1 MIALCDV
8 NNFYVSCERVFNPA
22 LENRPVIVLSNNDG
36 CAVARSNEVKNLGI
50 KMGAPL
56 HQIQD
61 LVKQHNIAVF
71 SSNYVLYGDM
81 SQRVADIVEQYS
93 DQTEIYSIDELFIKF
108 QGFEHLNL
116 TRHCQK
122 MVKQIHQWLG
132 LPVCVGLAPSK
143 TLAKVA
149 NHYAKKLNIDGRVL
163 NLSHE
168 YYIKQALEHLPVN
181 ELWGVGRRLSEQL
194 RQMGIDTALE
204 LRNADIKT
212 MRKRFSV
219 VMERTILELRGISC
233 IDFDADPDKKK
244 QLICTRSFANKSS
257 DFELIKQAVA
267 YHVTRACVSLRQQE
281 SVAQCL
287 TVFIKTNRFCPN
299 DRQYSNSITIQLP
312 QASDFTGHFLT
323 AASHALKKIYKPG
336 YLYKK
341 AGIMLTNL
349 SDKGALQTDLF
360 SPDIN
365 SPKNSQLMRTLD
377 DINERFGKGK
387 LRSAREGFT
396 QQWAMKSE
404 RKSKAFT
411 TRWDNLLNIR

>member
-22 LENRPVIVLSNNDG
+22 LDNRPVIVLSNNDG
-36 CAVARSNEVKNLGI
+36 CAVARSNEVKSLGI

-61 LVKQHNIAVF
+61 LVEQHNIAVF

-93 DQTEIYSIDELFIKF
+93 DQTEVYSIDELFILF
-108 QGFEHLNL
+108 QGFDHLNL
-116 TRHCQK
+116 TNHCQK
-122 MVKQIHQWLG
+122 MVQQIQQWLG

-149 NHYAKKLNIDGRVL
+149 NHYAKKLNIDGSVL

-181 ELWGVGRRLSEQL
+181 ELWGIGRRLSEQL
-194 RQMGIDTALE
+194 QQMGIRTALE

-212 MRKRFSV
+212 MRNRFSV
-219 VMERTILELRGISC
+219 VMERTILELRGIAC
-233 IDFDADPDKKK
+233 IDFDADPEKKK
-244 QLICTRSFANKSS
+244 QLICSRSFANKSS

-267 YHVTRACVSLRQQE
+267 YHVTRACASLRQQE

-287 TVFIKTNRFCPN
+287 TVFIKTNPFSQKDPH
-299 DRQYSNSITIQLP
+299 YSNSITIQLP
-312 QASDFTGHFLT
+312 QASDFTGHFLA

-365 SPKNSQLMRTLD
+365 SPKNSQLMQAMD
-377 DINERFGKGK
+377 CINDRFGKGK
-387 LRSAREGFT
+387 LKSAREGFG

-404 RKSKAFT
+404 RKSKEFT
-411 TRWDNLLNIR
+411 TRWDNLLSVR

>member
-22 LENRPVIVLSNNDG
+22 LDNRPVIVLSNNDG
-36 CAVARSNEVKNLGI
+36 CAVARSNEVKSLGI

-61 LVKQHNIAVF
+61 LVEQHNIAVF

-93 DQTEIYSIDELFIKF
+93 DQTEVYSIDELFILF
-108 QGFEHLNL
+108 QGFDHLNL
-116 TRHCQK
+116 TNHCQK
-122 MVKQIHQWLG
+122 MVQQIHQWLG

-181 ELWGVGRRLSEQL
+181 ELWGIGRRLSEQL
-194 RQMGIDTALE
+194 HQMGIRTALE

-219 VMERTILELRGISC
+219 VMERTILELRGIAC
-233 IDFDADPDKKK
+233 IDFDADPEKKK
-244 QLICTRSFANKSS
+244 QLICSRSFANKSS

-267 YHVTRACVSLRQQE
+267 YHVTRACASLRQQE

-287 TVFIKTNRFCPN
+287 TVFIKTNPFSQKDP
-299 DRQYSNSITIQLP
+299 QYSNSITIQLP
-312 QASDFTGHFLT
+312 QASDFTGHFLA

-349 SDKGALQTDLF
+349 SDKGTLQTDLF

-365 SPKNSQLMRTLD
+365 SPKNSQLMQAMD
-377 DINERFGKGK
+377 CINDRFGKGK
-387 LRSAREGFT
+387 LKSAREGFG

-404 RKSKAFT
+404 RKSKEFT
-411 TRWDNLLNIR
+411 TRWDNLLSIR

>member
-8 NNFYVSCERVFNPA
+8 NNFYVSCERVFDPS

-56 HQIQD
+56 HEIKA
-61 LVKQHNIAVF
+61 LIKQHDIKVF

-81 SQRVADIVEQYS
+81 SQRVADIVEQFS
-93 DQTEIYSIDELFIKF
+93 DQTEVYSIDELFILF

-116 TRHCQK
+116 TDHCQK
-122 MVKQIHQWLG
+122 MVKQIQQWLG

-149 NHYAKKLNIDGRVL
+149 NHYAKKLNLEGSVL
-163 NLSHE
+163 NLSE
-168 YYIKQALEHLPVN
+168 DYYIKQALEQLPVGD
-181 ELWGVGRRLSEQL
+181 LWGVGRRISEQL
-194 RQMGIDTALE
+194 RHMGISTALE
-204 LRNADIKT
+204 LRNADLKT

-219 VMERTILELRGISC
+219 LMERLILELRGVSC

-244 QLICTRSFANKSS
+244 QLICSRSFANKSS
-257 DFELIKQAVA
+257 DFDLIKQAVA
-267 YHVTRACVSLRQQE
+267 YHVTRACVSLRKQE

-287 TVFIKTNRFCPN
+287 TVFIKTNRFCQN

-312 QASDFTGHFLT
+312 QSSDFTGHFLA

-349 SDKGALQTDLF
+349 SDKGAVQADLF
-360 SPDIN
+360 CHDIS
-365 SPKNSQLMRTLD
+365 SPKNAQLMQAMD
-377 DINERFGKGK
+377 GINDRFGKGK
-387 LRSAREGFT
+387 LRSAREGFG

-404 RKSKAFT
+404 RKSKEFT
-411 TRWDNLLNIR
+411 TRWDNLISIR